1 MATVKPYSIHSPEM
15 LREQHELREAM
26 SSDIFT
32 STTDTPDNEKYA
44 TMEHLDNLSRMCKYN
59 DLTHARNQELQ
70 DKRIEELIDPDTP
83 FLELSTLAAHGL
95 YNDEVPSA
103 GIVTGLSLVYKK

>member
-32 STTDTPDNEKYA
+32 STTDNPDNQKYA

-70 DKRIEELIDPDTP
+70 DKRIEELIARLDMVVLGVTCSVIALLTVAI
-83 FLELSTLAAHGL
+83 F
-95 YNDEVPSA
+95 
-103 GIVTGLSLVYKK
+103 IVK

>member
-32 STTDTPDNEKYA
+32 STTDNPDGEKYA
-44 TMEHLDNLSRMCKYN
+44 TMKHLDNLSRMCNYN
-59 DLTHARNQELQ
+59 DVTQARNQELQ
-70 DKRIEELIDPDTP
+70 DKRIEELIARLDMVVLGVTCSVIA
-83 FLELSTLAAHGL
+83 LL
-95 YNDEVPSA
+95 
-103 GIVTGLSLVYKK
+103 IVAIFIVK